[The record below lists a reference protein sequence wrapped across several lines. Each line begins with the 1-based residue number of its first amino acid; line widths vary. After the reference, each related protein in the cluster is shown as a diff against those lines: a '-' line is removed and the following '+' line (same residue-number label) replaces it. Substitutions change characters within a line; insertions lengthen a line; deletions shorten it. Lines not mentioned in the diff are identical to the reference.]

1 MFIKKSFNEVNISLK
16 SHPQI
21 LNFGALKSFQKQG
34 IGTQIE
40 VEKDYYFLHLSFQ
53 EYFAARYIINAL
65 KGASSENMI
74 EFIKYQKYNQRYLL
88 VFSFVAGL
96 LAENDEIECL
106 NMFWNSILEEPL
118 DLVGLRHLE
127 LIILCLEETLTKLD
141 FSRRTQLFE
150 WIVDCVKHNLLT
162 KNKIILEHLAQSL
175 CRSQSVVSEETMID
189 MFIDLLG
196 NNATDVKLEVLSF
209 ICCLNISNA
218 PVRLIDFMNSLLTG
232 SDDQIKPYACEVVRT
247 FGEKAETVEILNIL
261 VSLLKHKD
269 RNVSGG
275 ARYTLSHIGGRTLTP
290 QIVDNLLDIYE
301 NENLVSGGTLFVLRN
316 IIDKVLTT
324 EVIKRLVSALRS
336 SNLNSQHNVGELL
349 RTQADKIATTETINQ
364 LSNLLESEREDVIR
378 YACRILTAIGKKAET
393 PEVINKLVNRVLNC
407 EKSSTIQSIIC
418 STLANMSNELI
429 PQLLKGTNFRLRSS
443 AGIAPTTTNEIIN
456 APRNVTEDANIEKIN
471 QIEIELRDRNP
482 QIRRNACM
490 KLWSIGKAATANIID
505 TLINVTDDQNV
516 QVREAACGAFGRIGE
531 KAGTCVVIKKLMSL
545 LDDKSADV
553 RASAC
558 YALQEM
564 GEKAMTSEA
573 ISKLVNALKDQNPHV
588 RERACCALCQWSQ
601 KKLIN
606 GIIDPLA
613 VALRDE
619 NMSVRWF
626 ARTALQNMIGQTP
639 ACELI
644 PKFIRLLDSSSEYA
658 RETGCLLLGQL
669 KEKTGTAEV
678 IKAANRISFL
688 GTIPNFSIWYLNFF
702 VPQMCNFCTPFRLF
716 LILSHFDNLLKRH
729 NDRRKI
735 VIYKMA
741 DLEVIYKLMNA
752 VGDRHYSVRTKA
764 WWALEQMSEQIDS
777 TKIIDKVVNA
787 LLDKDCNVKISAWDF
802 LQKISDNIELS
813 ELINKLIVPL
823 NGDSPIESRNI
834 AEMIGNKLNSPSLIS
849 ELGSDRILKLCL
861 SKFASIS
868 LKNVSEEQ
876 LIKRFPSN
884 QASEWSSVIIKLA
897 LVRKTAMTINRQK
910 IVIYGRT
917 EPVELENQHL
927 QKALIDQKKNLHL
940 SFDL

>member
-127 LIILCLEETLTKLD
+127 LIILCLEETLTKPD

-162 KNKIILEHLAQSL
+162 KNKIILEHLAQPL
-175 CRSQSVVSEETMID
+175 CRSQSVVGEETMID
-189 MFIDLLG
+189 MFIDLLES
-196 NNATDVKLEVLSF
+196 NTTATDIKLEVLLF

-232 SDDQIKPYACEVVRT
+232 SDDQIKSYACEAVRT
-247 FGEKAETVEILNIL
+247 FGEKAETVEILNTL
-261 VSLLKHKD
+261 VSLLKHND
-269 RNVSGG
+269 RNVSGS
-275 ARYTLSHIGGRTLTP
+275 ASYTLIHIGGKTLTP
-290 QIVDNLLDIYE
+290 QIVDNLLDIFE
-301 NENLVSGGTLFVLRN
+301 NENLVDSRTFLVLQN
-316 IIDKVLTT
+316 IIEKVSTP

-336 SNLNSQHNVGELL
+336 SNSNSQHNVSELL
-349 RTQADKIATTETINQ
+349 RTQADKIATAEMINQ
-364 LSNLLESEREDVIR
+364 LSNLLESEREDVII
-378 YACRILTAIGKKAET
+378 YVCRILTAIGKKAET

-407 EKSSTIQSIIC
+407 EKPSSTQLMIFH
-418 STLANMSNELI
+418 TLTNMSNELV

-443 AGIAPTTTNEIIN
+443 AGIAPTTTNEIN

-516 QVREAACGAFGRIGE
+516 QVREAACGAFGQIGE

-545 LDDKSADV
+545 LDDKSAGV

-601 KKLIN
+601 KKPIN

-619 NMSVRWF
+619 NMRVRHF
-626 ARTALQNMIGQTP
+626 AYTALRNMIGQTP

-644 PKFIRLLDSSSEYA
+644 PKFIGLLDDSSEYA

-669 KEKTGTAEV
+669 KERTGT
-678 IKAANRISFL
+678 
-688 GTIPNFSIWYLNFF
+688 T
-702 VPQMCNFCTPFRLF
+702 
-716 LILSHFDNLLKRH
+716 
-729 NDRRKI
+729 
-735 VIYKMA
+735 
-741 DLEVIYKLMNA
+741 EVIYKVMNA
-752 VGDRHYSVRTKA
+752 VDDRHYSVRTRA
-764 WWALEQMSEQIDS
+764 WWALQQMSEQIDS

-787 LLDKDCNVKISAWDF
+787 LLDKDCSVKTSAWSFLEKISN
-802 LQKISDNIELS
+802 KIKLS
-813 ELINKLIVPL
+813 ELISKLIVPL
-823 NGDSPIESRNI
+823 NGDSLIESRNI

-876 LIKRFPSN
+876 LIKRFPSD
-884 QASEWSSVIIKLA
+884 QVSEWSSVIIKLA